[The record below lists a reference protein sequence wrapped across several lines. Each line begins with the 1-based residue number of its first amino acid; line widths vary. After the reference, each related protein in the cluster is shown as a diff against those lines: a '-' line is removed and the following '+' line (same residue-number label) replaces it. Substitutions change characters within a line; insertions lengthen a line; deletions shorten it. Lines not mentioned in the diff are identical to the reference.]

1 MCVSPQKPE
10 KNFLKLDL
18 PFETLF
24 GNVTLC
30 APASLNPQKNCFQ
43 VIFIEVHTLSTPET
57 VRGMARVKLNVNKS
71 NNMKYKYEVLH
82 VVRDIQLHEYQMRID
97 WPGSREGWN
106 CVKTNPR
113 VSLSEK

>member
-10 KNFLKLDL
+10 TNFLKLDL

-30 APASLNPQKNCFQ
+30 ALASLNPRKNCFQ

-71 NNMKYKYEVLH
+71 NNMKYKYEGISNCTNTKCVLIGQE
-82 VVRDIQLHEYQMRID
+82 VGKGGIV
-97 WPGSREGWN
+97 
-106 CVKTNPR
+106 
-113 VSLSEK
+113 